1 MRVHLTLSFQ
11 IDLTDWA
18 IIYTARDNRVANK
31 FLEMYREISRKVGMN
46 VSKPHNIQIKSDN
59 ARTYCD
65 EIKKL
70 GKLQIVIIIFP
81 SQRDDRY
88 ASVKKLCNVELGV
101 PSQVSIQD
109 KFFNSLIADA
119 HLTFLREDDN
129 RCI

>member
-1 MRVHLTLSFQ
+1 MRVHLMLSFQ

-31 FLEMYREISRKVGMN
+31 FLETFREISRKVGMN
-46 VSKPHNIQIKSDN
+46 VSKPQNLQIKSDN
-59 ARTYCD
+59 ARAYCD

-70 GKLQIVIIIFP
+70 GKFQIVIIIFP

-101 PSQVSIQD
+101 PSQVSIQG
-109 KFFNSLIADA
+109 
-119 HLTFLREDDN
+119 
-129 RCI
+129 